1 MSGARILVVEDEAAI
16 ADVVDAYLRQAGY
29 KVERAANGRDALQMW
44 RTFDPDLIVLDLMIP
59 GPNGIEVAKTVRAE
73 SDVAIAMLTAKV
85 DEADRLEGLGVGA
98 DDYITKPFSPRELV
112 LRVDA
117 ILRRAQGGL
126 RAPRSLEAAGIAI
139 DENGHAVTCHGSDV
153 HLTPNQF
160 ALLRRLVADAGTA
173 VHREALMDLVH
184 LDSLDPRT
192 VDVHVSQIR
201 RKLGPCGNA
210 IETVRGIGYR
220 VRTTP

>member
-59 GPNGIEVAKTVRAE
+59 GHNGIEVAKTVRAE

-126 RAPRSLEAAGIAI
+126 RAPRSLEVGGIAI
-139 DENGHAVTCHGSDV
+139 DENGHTVTCHGSDV

>member
-1 MSGARILVVEDEAAI
+1 MSGERVLVVEDEAAI
-16 ADVVDAYLRQAGY
+16 AQVVDAYLRQAGF
-29 KVERAANGRDALQMW
+29 KVERASNGRDALQMW

-59 GPNGIEVAKTVRAE
+59 EPDGIEVAKAIRQE

-85 DEADRLEGLGVGA
+85 DEADRLEGLGLGA

-112 LRVDA
+112 LRVEA
-117 ILRRAQGGL
+117 IIRRARGGI
-126 RAPRSLEAAGIAI
+126 RTPRSLEVSGIVI
-139 DENGHAVTCHGSDV
+139 DEKGHMVTCHGRAV

-160 ALLRRLVADAGTA
+160 ELLRRLLADAGTA
-173 VHREALMDLVH
+173 VHREVLMDLVH
-184 LDSLDPRT
+184 LDSADPRT

-201 RKLGPCGNA
+201 RKLGPCGDA

-220 VRTTP
+220 VSPNR